1 MFSAALEEGLERS
14 AQVHNRFESGTAKDL
29 STPVRS
35 FLGPH
40 AAQHISVALFTR
52 FVELIPFGQAPIIR
66 LASSTSRLGQHDCLM
81 LIGFQLDFM
90 SSLNHVFY
98 RPLVYTVNI
107 ACTSTI
113 SSVNLQPSCTRNAL
127 TAISLVSGCRARCS
141 TCCCNGSDGQ
151 EYKEKQ
157 LNVQKFEG
165 IKVILSDTRT
175 TYYVQGC
182 GLTGYTC
189 QSYRL
194 L

>member
-1 MFSAALEEGLERS
+1 MCTYQHFYLRLRTTGMIIEDFLLDYK
-14 AQVHNRFESGTAKDL
+14 FE
-29 STPVRS
+29 
-35 FLGPH
+35 
-40 AAQHISVALFTR
+40 
-52 FVELIPFGQAPIIR
+52 
-66 LASSTSRLGQHDCLM
+66 
-81 LIGFQLDFM
+81 
-90 SSLNHVFY
+90 
-98 RPLVYTVNI
+98 
-107 ACTSTI
+107 
-113 SSVNLQPSCTRNAL
+113 PSCTRNAL

-182 GLTGYTC
+182 GLTDFTC